1 MVATRVNITTLRDVL
16 GEPTSWANRVGDG
29 LSSKI
34 DMDGAT
40 VLDVFVSGNQLAIYT
55 RSAAGL
61 EALSIFNI
69 DDAELRARIA
79 SRLIPGLDIHAAV
92 ALQIY

>member
-1 MVATRVNITTLRDVL
+1 MPAMRAEITTVRDVL
-16 GEPTSWANRVGDG
+16 GEPRSWANRISDG
-29 LSSKI
+29 LQNKS

-40 VLDVFVSGNQLAIYT
+40 VLDVFVSGNQLAVHT
-55 RSAAGL
+55 RSVAGT

-69 DDAELRARIA
+69 ANAEIRARIA
-79 SRLIPGLDIHAAV
+79 RLLVPGLDIYSAV